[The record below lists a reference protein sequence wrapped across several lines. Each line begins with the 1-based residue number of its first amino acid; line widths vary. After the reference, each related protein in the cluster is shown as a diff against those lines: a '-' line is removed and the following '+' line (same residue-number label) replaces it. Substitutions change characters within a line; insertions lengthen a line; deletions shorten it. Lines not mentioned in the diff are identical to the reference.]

1 MAQFDRI
8 YQYKSIFSRK
18 AFVPKQ
24 ELLNKLEIS
33 EATFKRD
40 LDKMRDVYNYEIVY
54 DRYENAYRLN
64 NTDGTYELPGL
75 MFTHKELLALLTIH
89 NMITELEPGLLG
101 PKLQPLQERLADL
114 LASEGMDASA
124 LTKRVRAVHAGKRR
138 LELKSFQLLAEA
150 TLERKQLHVTHYNRG
165 RNETTVRD
173 ISPQQLVHYRDN
185 WYVDAWCHKRERLQS
200 FSVDAITHCEKLDKP
215 AKEINQKAIQEQMQ
229 SGYGIFGGEARY
241 WAKLKFTPERARW
254 VQAEEWHPDQKS
266 TLHPDG
272 SYTLEV
278 PYSDARELLGDVLR
292 FGADV
297 EVLAP
302 KSLRASATEAL
313 RLALGRYGNS

>member
-18 AFVPKQ
+18 AFVPKL

-101 PKLQPLQERLADL
+101 PKLQPLQDRLADL
-114 LASEGMDASA
+114 LASEGVDASA
-124 LTKRVRAVHAGKRR
+124 LTQRVRAVHAGKRR
-138 LELKSFQLLAEA
+138 LELKSFQVLAEA
-150 TLERKQLHVTHYNRG
+150 TLERKQLHVSHYNRG

-302 KSLRASATEAL
+302 KSLRASAMEAFSK
-313 RLALGRYGNS
+313 ALDQYKS

>member
-54 DRYENAYRLN
+54 DRFENAYRLN

-138 LELKSFQLLAEA
+138 LELKSFQVLAEA

-313 RLALGRYGNS
+313 RLALGRYGS

>member
-18 AFVPKQ
+18 AFVPKL

-54 DRYENAYRLN
+54 DRFENAYRLN

-114 LASEGMDASA
+114 LASEGVDASA
-124 LTKRVRAVHAGKRR
+124 LTQRVRAVHAGKRR
-138 LELKSFQLLAEA
+138 LELKSFQVLAEA
-150 TLERKQLHVTHYNRG
+150 TLERKQLHITHYNRG

-215 AKEINQKAIQEQMQ
+215 AKEISQKAIQEQMQ

-297 EVLAP
+297 AVLAP
-302 KSLRASATEAL
+302 KSLRASAMEAL
-313 RLALGRYGNS
+313 SKALDQYKL

>member
-1 MAQFDRI
+1 
-8 YQYKSIFSRK
+8 
-18 AFVPKQ
+18 
-24 ELLNKLEIS
+24 
-33 EATFKRD
+33 
-40 LDKMRDVYNYEIVY
+40 MRDVYNYEIVY
-54 DRYENAYRLN
+54 DRYENAYKLN

-114 LASEGMDASA
+114 LASEGVDASA

-138 LELKSFQLLAEA
+138 LELKSFQVLAEA
-150 TLERKQLHVTHYNRG
+150 TLERKQLHITHYNRG

-302 KSLRASATEAL
+302 KSLRASAMEAL
-313 RLALGRYGNS
+313 RLALGRYGSS

>member
-313 RLALGRYGNS
+313 RLALGRYGS